1 MRLIERIRTDKRFL
15 KRLFFIIS
23 FVLIVYVCLPLIVP
37 DLVKPFYG
45 ISKVLTVIL
54 NTILGI
60 STTLIELIALTGQ
73 AYKKEKIKRAIQI
86 LLFMILPFILVQI
99 SEPILKIQLENQ
111 ESSDA
116 APVEE
121 NPDDEPYQKIT
132 VNYQAPLFN
141 HIVSDEIR
149 LHQADYRAA
158 ILEKICT
165 KDEYINHNS
174 DFAEYEKNTESARE
188 FENVY
193 IGILQQNS
201 FETLRDERIR
211 MIDQIISYRVQAD
224 NHYLYSEN
232 QRLVGIGY
240 QNMASEQYYVGK
252 TDDAVKDYEI
262 SITWFLK
269 AMTTA
274 YNEPDSNA
282 DTFDQ
287 MIGDIIRSY
296 QQISALTNEYTVE
309 HKNAE
314 ALILIYQ
321 NFSGWQFV
329 SDSE

>member
-1 MRLIERIRTDKRFL
+1 
-15 KRLFFIIS
+15 
-23 FVLIVYVCLPLIVP
+23 
-37 DLVKPFYG
+37 
-45 ISKVLTVIL
+45 
-54 NTILGI
+54 
-60 STTLIELIALTGQ
+60 
-73 AYKKEKIKRAIQI
+73 
-86 LLFMILPFILVQI
+86 
-99 SEPILKIQLENQ
+99 
-111 ESSDA
+111 
-116 APVEE
+116 
-121 NPDDEPYQKIT
+121 
-132 VNYQAPLFN
+132 
-141 HIVSDEIR
+141 
-149 LHQADYRAA
+149 
-158 ILEKICT
+158 
-165 KDEYINHNS
+165 
-174 DFAEYEKNTESARE
+174 
-188 FENVY
+188 
-193 IGILQQNS
+193 
-201 FETLRDERIR
+201 